1 MVVQCPKCGHK
12 IYQRRPAR
20 RRPIDPSA
28 LVERPP
34 LLEEGDWLTTEQ
46 VAAELSIKPASL
58 ASMISRKRF
67 PKADLKWRR
76 RNYWKPSTVKRWQ
89 DEEFQRIVFMPA
101 DGWPQEEPSET
112 PPRGEGGRFIK
123 IEAVEIIIRP

>member
-12 IYQRRPAR
+12 IYQRRTVR
-20 RRPIDPSA
+20 RRSIDPSA

-34 LLEEGDWLTTEQ
+34 LLEEGGWLTTEQ
-46 VAAELSIKPASL
+46 VAAELSIKPTSL

-67 PKADLKWRR
+67 PKADYKWRR
-76 RNYWKPSTVKRWQ
+76 RNYWKPSTVQRWRQ
-89 DEEFQRIVFMPA
+89 ESRQIVFEPA
-101 DGWPQEEPSET
+101 GGWPHEVSSET

-123 IEAVEIIIRP
+123 IEAVEITVRP